1 MERMYSRS
9 LRRLGAPRAMS
20 ATGGMVPS
28 LVWSALLVALMAG
41 VYLIA
46 VQTPW
51 GQNLD
56 QRAFL
61 TLRGT
66 GATADVPHVVGL
78 GSVTD
83 VRLWLVSIV
92 AIVGLGLLAG
102 RRLSIAPLLALPVVS
117 ILITQFLRDELLTRA
132 DFDGFSWAMN
142 TFPSGHAAAAAGCVA
157 AIVRAAPRRIAPFL
171 AVAGVGWL
179 TLVSQD
185 LMVWGWHRP
194 SDLLGSILLAA
205 ALMHLVP
212 GATSGASWGSAMR
225 GRTFIAVLT
234 ALAAAVGP
242 LLWAVATDHLAVAPV
257 GLVAAV
263 AMASLVADG
272 GPADRRRVSRVA
284 RGTDHERVK
293 PSDGARGQQYHRGR
307 ITAGIE

>member
-1 MERMYSRS
+1 MECMISRS
-9 LRRLGAPRAMS
+9 LRRPGAPRAMP
-20 ATGGMVPS
+20 ATGPMVMS
-28 LVWSALLVALMAG
+28 LGWSALLMALMAG
-41 VYLIA
+41 VYLVA
-46 VQTPW
+46 VQTRA
-51 GQNLD
+51 GQELD

-83 VRLWLVSIV
+83 VRLWVVSIV
-92 AIVGLGLLAG
+92 AIVVLGLWAG
-102 RRLSIAPLLALPVVS
+102 RRLSIAPLLALPVIA
-117 ILITQFLRDELLTRA
+117 ILVTQFLRDELLTRPG
-132 DFDGFSWAMN
+132 FDALSWATN

-157 AIVRAAPRRIAPFL
+157 AIVRAAPRRIAPVL

-212 GATSGASWGSAMR
+212 AAAGGVG
-225 GRTFIAVLT
+225 GRRMLTVVLT
-234 ALAAAVGP
+234 AVVAATGP

-263 AMASLVADG
+263 AIASLVADG
-272 GPADRRRVSRVA
+272 GAADRGRVPRIA
-284 RGTDHERVK
+284 RGADHERVK
-293 PSDGARGQQYHRGR
+293 TSDRARGQQDHRGR
-307 ITAGIE
+307 LTAGIE

>member
-1 MERMYSRS
+1 M
-9 LRRLGAPRAMS
+9 
-20 ATGGMVPS
+20 
-28 LVWSALLVALMAG
+28 
-41 VYLIA
+41 
-46 VQTPW
+46 
-51 GQNLD
+51 
-56 QRAFL
+56 
-61 TLRGT
+61 
-66 GATADVPHVVGL
+66 
-78 GSVTD
+78 
-83 VRLWLVSIV
+83 
-92 AIVGLGLLAG
+92 
-102 RRLSIAPLLALPVVS
+102 VS

-179 TLVSQD
+179 TLVGQD

-212 GATSGASWGSAMR
+212 GATGGASRGSAMR

>member
-1 MERMYSRS
+1 MECMFSSSARRMGA
-9 LRRLGAPRAMS
+9 LRGGPSVGSTAM
-20 ATGGMVPS
+20 S
-28 LVWSALLVALMAG
+28 LVWSALLAAAMAG

-46 VQTPW
+46 VQTSW
-51 GQNLD
+51 GQARD
-56 QRAFL
+56 QQAFL

-83 VRLWLVSIV
+83 VRLWLVSV
-92 AIVGLGLLAG
+92 VLIVGLGLWAG
-102 RRLSIAPLLALPVVS
+102 RRLSIVALLALPVVA
-117 ILITQFLRDELLTRA
+117 ILVTRFLRDDLLIRP
-132 DFDGFSWAMN
+132 DFSGLSWAMN

-157 AIVRAAPRRIAPFL
+157 AIVRAAPRRVAPIL

-212 GATSGASWGSAMR
+212 GAGGGSAR
-225 GRTFIAVLT
+225 GRALTAAAV

-242 LLWAVATDHLAVAPV
+242 LAWAVATDHLAVAPV
-257 GLVAAV
+257 GLVAAA
-263 AMASLVADG
+263 AMASLIADG
-272 GPADRRRVSRVA
+272 GPVDRRRIPGVA
-284 RGTDHERVK
+284 RGADHERVK
-293 PSDGARGQQYHRGR
+293 PTHGPRGQQDHRGR
-307 ITAGIE
+307 IAAGID

>member
-1 MERMYSRS
+1 METMSLMSVRRM
-9 LRRLGAPRAMS
+9 GAPRTVSTAGSQVASVVLS
-20 ATGGMVPS
+20 AV
-28 LVWSALLVALMAG
+28 LLATMAG

-46 VQTPW
+46 VRTSS
-51 GQNLD
+51 GQARD
-56 QRAFL
+56 EQAFQ

-83 VRLWLVSIV
+83 IRLWVVSV
-92 AIVGLGLLAG
+92 ALIVGLGLLAR
-102 RRLSIAPLLALPVVS
+102 RRLSIVALLALPVVA
-117 ILITQFLRDELLTRA
+117 IVVTQFLRDELLTRP
-132 DFDGFSWAMN
+132 DFSGLSWVAN

-157 AIVRAAPRRIAPFL
+157 AIVRAAPRKLAPVL

-194 SDLLGSILLAA
+194 SDLVGSILLAA

-212 GATSGASWGSAMR
+212 GSPARPGVPASRCLG
-225 GRTFIAVLT
+225 IAGIT
-234 ALAAAVGP
+234 AAVAALGP
-242 LLWAVATDHLAVAPV
+242 LAWAVATDHLAVAPV
-257 GLVAAV
+257 GLAAAV

-272 GPADRRRVSRVA
+272 GATDRRRIAGIASRA
-284 RGTDHERVK
+284 DDQRIKR
-293 PSDGARGQQYHRGR
+293 SDRSGGQQNDHRR
-307 ITAGIE
+307 ATAGID